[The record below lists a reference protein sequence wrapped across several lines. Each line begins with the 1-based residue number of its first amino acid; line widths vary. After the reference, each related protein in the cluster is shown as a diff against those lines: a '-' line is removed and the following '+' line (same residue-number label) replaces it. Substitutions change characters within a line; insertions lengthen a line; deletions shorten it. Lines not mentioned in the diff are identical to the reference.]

1 MKKKI
6 IVTAL
11 VVCIFVLSIAS
22 ATIAY
27 FTDTQS
33 ATNTFAVG
41 NVDIQITEAL
51 VKVESGNAN
60 GTENIVKVDP
70 EKRQINKDLDY
81 SAIRNL
87 YPGQTIAKDPTIENV
102 GSENAY
108 VAAKITISG
117 LNGLITG
124 DNVKNFL
131 TNGAIN
137 TAGNYIA
144 YGLDNGTLT
153 IYFIANDALTATNG
167 KVMLFDTV
175 NIPATWGNEEMKE
188 CSDLVIKVEAFAT
201 QKAGFADAKTAIQ
214 TAFEEEFGSV
224 VFNEIA

>member
-22 ATIAY
+22 ATVAY

-33 ATNTFAVG
+33 ATNTFTVG

-51 VKVESGNAN
+51 VEVESGNAN
-60 GTENIVKVDP
+60 GTENIVKVNP
-70 EKRQINKDLDY
+70 EARQINTDLDY
-81 SAIRNL
+81 RTIRNL

-124 DNVKNFL
+124 DNVEEFL

-144 YGLDNGTLT
+144 YKLDGGTFT
-153 IYFIANDALTATNG
+153 IYFIAKDALTAQSG

-175 NIPATWGNEEMKE
+175 NIPATWGNAQMEE
-188 CSDLVIKVEAFAT
+188 CSDLVIQVEAFAT
-201 QKAGFADAKTAIQ
+201 QKAGFADAMTAIQ
-214 TAFEEEFGSV
+214 TAFATEFGSV